1 MMQPSRLPAAAVS
14 DVRGSAFSRRSVLKA
29 GGLASLAALLS
40 GIPMLTAS
48 GPARATPPGAT
59 PTPGTGIP
67 ESRPRL
73 RAAAASL
80 TQPTPYSVGASCELS
95 EDYFL
100 TDQVMLT
107 DADDLVLPF
116 SGQDGTVEAVV
127 LAGGLLHHL
136 RPDPTQTSG
145 WTFTTIPTYEGW
157 TIINAAVVTDGTGT
171 TSLLLERAWTL
182 VPSET
187 TTMLYTLNSAT
198 GVWTEARGGG
208 TNEWPISKIQG
219 GLSPNGQIYFA
230 VFGTGGQMGVYTTE
244 TIDGFPIFLFLPF
257 GGVTPSNPEQTL
269 VLWDG
274 NTSGGPFSG
283 WLLTVD
289 ASGVLQCYAQT
300 DIQNF
305 DSTPT
310 PITPGSSGNVSTLVS
325 ATRPS
330 VANQSVP
337 DVVFQNSTGSLYLA
351 NGSTVTSVQVDL
363 GDTPGVGHAAAW
375 DDNGIYS
382 FAYLNAEGLI
392 SVITG
397 YDDNGLQTFTPPIPL
412 QPGFQRI
419 YAQPADPSQGTI
431 FAIAADDSLNIL
443 SRNPISGSWQLVPVH
458 QDGETLTEVASW
470 RVQISVLDADGSG
483 IAGGQVQ
490 LTSDQLIGVWQPTG
504 NTFVDDQPRTMTADG
519 WGLVTFALPAIEL
532 DTATLT
538 ATAIGPDGQPSG
550 TALTITPAIDAHKFL
565 AGQGLLTD
573 IGQLDGTA
581 LQNATNTDGTT
592 KLLPVLA
599 ALPADQQGTSATA
612 IAQAMNHASALGFGF
627 VPTSGTD
634 VQSAMFDLSSGAPT
648 FQTSTNP
655 NAFDDLTAVEGI
667 SDWWDKA
674 KHDAKSAYHAVRHGA
689 VALKKMVTTW
699 AADVKAW
706 TINLIVDIGD
716 GLDNLMNWVITGVED
731 AIHAISGFFQAL
743 GADLK
748 QAWDWLKHNV
758 LELLKE
764 TGANATIMEGWLDQ
778 AGQEFGALVKAQET
792 WVTGYFTGLQVKA
805 HTAIST
811 LATDFEQATFG
822 TSAPLPPPNTDSSSS
837 DGDALLKG
845 LADFGKVM
853 HYASGSWLWDK
864 IKSYLPHKDTGSGP
878 PSDPATT
885 ALVPDALEKI
895 TAQISLIV
903 DFGTTVAEAYNDIT
917 SPSAFSEKEFA
928 DFFHRLD
935 GAVDQMLQLAE
946 NLANMALGLVSAAFD
961 ALDNVLNYE
970 IAALPFIGQLL
981 SLAGIDPTLTVKH
994 LVALLAAFPAT
1005 LVNGIINKGNPLFP
1019 SGQDGAVAGA
1029 PADPWGMGLNT
1040 GAFGVQMVWAFVD
1053 FYEDLKAGDDAQS
1066 VPDWCSYIDNIAPIL
1081 LAILTW
1087 PGNPVND
1094 KTPPPFSDRNTGGP
1108 DGAMIDWFQ
1117 ILGVAPSALAL
1128 CGWLGKITSTEP
1140 SSNEPYENYFLPGA
1154 NCAIGIGSIVLT
1166 SLWNW
1171 ATTQN
1176 TNSKSIGIMGEL
1188 SYVMAPLAIQEV
1200 AEATEGVSYLVK
1212 LAIDTVGNMGTGV
1225 AFVDAAASA

>member
-1 MMQPSRLPAAAVS
+1 M
-14 DVRGSAFSRRSVLKA
+14 LKA
-29 GGLASLAALLS
+29 GGFVSLAAMLS
-40 GIPMLTAS
+40 GIPMLTAP
-48 GPARATPPGAT
+48 GPAQATPPPSAG
-59 PTPGTGIP
+59 TPGSQP
-67 ESRPRL
+67 RPG
-73 RAAAASL
+73 AAAVSL
-80 TQPTPYSVGASCELS
+80 TQPTPYSIGASCELS

-107 DADDLVLPF
+107 DAGDLVLPF

-145 WTFTTIPTYEGW
+145 WTYTTIPTYEGW
-157 TIINAAVVTDGTGT
+157 TIINAAVVTDGSGL
-171 TSLLLERAWTL
+171 TSLLLERAWAL
-182 VPSET
+182 VPTET
-187 TTMLYTLNSAT
+187 TTMLYTLNSST
-198 GVWTEARGGG
+198 GVWNEARGGG
-208 TNEWPISKIQG
+208 TNEWPIAKIQG
-219 GLSPNGQIYFA
+219 GLSPNGEIYFA
-230 VFGTGGQMGVYTTE
+230 VFGTGGQMGIYTNE
-244 TIDGFPIFLFLPF
+244 TIDGFTIFTFFPLE
-257 GGVTPSNPEQTL
+257 GVTLSNPVETL

-274 NTSGGPFSG
+274 TPGGGPYRG
-283 WLLTVD
+283 WLLTVGS
-289 ASGVLQCYAQT
+289 SGVLDCYAQT
-300 DIQNF
+300 GIQEF
-305 DSTPT
+305 EAAPT
-310 PITPGSSGNVSTLVS
+310 PITPGGSGTVSTLVS

-330 VANQSVP
+330 VANQAVP
-337 DVVFQNSTGSLYLA
+337 DVVFQDSAGGLYLA

-375 DDNGIYS
+375 DDDGTYS
-382 FAYLNAEGLI
+382 FAYLNVDGLI
-392 SVITG
+392 SIITG
-397 YDDNGLQTFTPPIPL
+397 YEENGVETFTAPIPL

-431 FAIAADDSLNIL
+431 FAVGADDSLNIL
-443 SRNPISGSWQLVPVH
+443 TRNPISGSWQLLPVH

-470 RVQISVLDADGSG
+470 RVQISVLDANGSG
-483 IAGGQVQ
+483 VAGGQVQ
-490 LTSDQLIGVWQPTG
+490 LTSDQLIGVWQPAG
-504 NTFVDDQPRTMTADG
+504 NTFLDDQPLTMTTDG
-519 WGLVTFALPAIEL
+519 WGLLTFSLPAIEL

-538 ATAIGPDGQPSG
+538 ATALGPDGQPSG
-550 TALTITPAIDAHKFL
+550 TAQRITPDIDAHKFL
-565 AGQGLLTD
+565 AGQGSLTD
-573 IGQLDGTA
+573 IGQLDGPA
-581 LQNATNTDGTT
+581 LQNATNSDGTT

-627 VPTSGTD
+627 IPQSSTD
-634 VQSAMFDLSSGAPT
+634 PQSAMFDLSSGAPT

-655 NAFDDLTAVEGI
+655 NAYDDLTAVEGI

-674 KHDAKSAYHAVRHGA
+674 KHDAKSAFHAVRHAA
-689 VALKKMVTTW
+689 VGLKKMVTTW
-699 AADVKAW
+699 AEEAKAW

-758 LELLKE
+758 LDLLKE
-764 TGANATIMEGWLDQ
+764 TGANAKIMEGWLDQ
-778 AGQEFGALVKAQET
+778 ASQEFGALIATQTT
-792 WVTGYFTGLQVKA
+792 WLTGYFTGLETKA
-805 HTAIST
+805 STAIST
-811 LATDFEQATFG
+811 LASDVEQLTFG
-822 TSAPLPPPNTDSSSS
+822 QAAPLTPPNNDSSSS
-837 DGDALLKG
+837 DTDALLKG

-853 HYASGSWLWDK
+853 HYASGAWLWDK

-878 PSDPATT
+878 PADAKTQALIPDAITVITGQISAIVSLGQLVATT
-885 ALVPDALEKI
+885 YEDL
-895 TAQISLIV
+895 
-903 DFGTTVAEAYNDIT
+903 T
-917 SPSAFSEKEFA
+917 SPAAFSEKTMA
-928 DFFHRLD
+928 DFFNRLNK
-935 GAVDQMLQLAE
+935 VVHEMLALADA
-946 NLANMALGLVSAAFD
+946 LANMALGLVSAAFE

-970 IAALPFIGQLL
+970 VAALPFIGQLL

-1019 SGQDGAVAGA
+1019 SDQDEAVEGA
-1029 PADPWGMGLNT
+1029 PADPWGVGLNT

-1053 FYEDLKAGDDAQS
+1053 FYEDLKGGDDAQS
-1066 VPDWCSYIDNIAPIL
+1066 VPDWCSYVDNIAPIL

-1087 PGNPVND
+1087 PGNPVNN

-1140 SSNEPYENYFLPGA
+1140 DSNEPYDNYFLPGA

-1171 ATTQN
+1171 ATSQN

-1200 AEATEGVSYLVK
+1200 AEATEGVSFLVK

-1225 AFVDAAASA
+1225 AFVDAASSA